1 MSKRMPKTF
10 VETVTAQPPE
20 INVIPK
26 DVMDKRV
33 SEVFEQISSTLQKS
47 LGPLGAHAIISQPP
61 SYHVTKDGFTIMK
74 NIRYNSEFGYVD
86 QVISGMIADICGR
99 LNYAVGDGT
108 TSAVVSA
115 NAVYQNFERE
125 SDTIKKLFLLPRNIV
140 ARLKVVT
147 ERVIEELEKS
157 AIQINNLD
165 EETMCEY
172 IRKVVYVSSNAD
184 KEMTDVIVDLY
195 KKIGYPA
202 INVVKAADGVTKGK
216 VIEGFMFHSKLMD
229 KLYINNDNNSQ
240 VGQHF
245 DVIVFDHK
253 VRLDAYK
260 NFIKPLAFCSKVRGR
275 KLVCIAPMYDDVALQ
290 GDIANDLNAEF
301 RQTKDIS
308 LILMGYR
315 MGTDH
320 EKKRVN
326 DLCMLLNTPIITQG
340 METELLRKYDAMFM
354 SGNQQVSVFDI
365 LNYINLDY
373 RNIPGL
379 VVSKADGSYSEGES
393 SDIEK
398 DEKEFIFRVG
408 HCDEAELY
416 TDRDSIFRGFYYNEA
431 LYEKYLYDAK
441 HHMETAIEKYKNLAT
456 FNFEVD
462 NTKKRYQSLKL
473 KMGQIEVGSKTQFS
487 QDFLK
492 DAMDDAVKAAESA
505 YTNGIINGCHV
516 SLMSAIRKV
525 HLDPENSD
533 IDKYLLRTLF
543 YAFRKV
549 RFSVL
554 ENGFKD
560 TSCALYSLPRTDDVE
575 GFLKGFNYLI
585 STKLG
590 VEAFFDKF
598 VIDKVAGFTEFVIGK
613 YSYKGGD
620 ISIFTLINE
629 FELYTGSVLDL
640 DMEASADKPKFKFSD
655 TVINSTATDREI
667 LIATSDLVGLLTTGN
682 QLVVTAGNHY

>member
-1 MSKRMPKTF
+1 MSKKRPKTF
-10 VETVTAQPPE
+10 VETVTAQTPE

-33 SEVFEQISSTLQKS
+33 SEVFEQISNTLQKS

-74 NIRYNSEFGYVD
+74 NIRYNSEYGYVD

-115 NAVYQNFERE
+115 NAVYQQFEKE
-125 SDTIKKLFLLPRNIV
+125 SDTIKKLFLLPRNIIS
-140 ARLKVVT
+140 RLKVVT
-147 ERVIEELEKS
+147 ERIIEELEKS

-165 EETMCEY
+165 EDTMCEY

-184 KEMTDVIVDLY
+184 QEMTDVIVDLY
-195 KKIGYPA
+195 RKIGYPA

-253 VRLDAYK
+253 VRLDVYN

-275 KLVCIAPMYDDVALQ
+275 KLVCIAPMYDEVALQ

-340 METELLRKYDAMFM
+340 LETELLRKYNAVFM
-354 SGNQQVSVFDI
+354 AGNQQMSVFDI
-365 LNYINLDY
+365 LIYVNLDY
-373 RNIPGL
+373 RHIPGL
-379 VVSKADGSYSEGES
+379 VVAKTDGFSEGDV
-393 SDIEK
+393 SDLDK
-398 DEKEFIFRVG
+398 DEKDFIFRVG

-416 TDRDSIFRGFYYNEA
+416 TDRDSIFRGFHYDEA

-441 HHMETAIEKYKNLAT
+441 HHMDTAIEKYKNLAT

-462 NTKKRYQSLKL
+462 NTKKRYQALKL

-505 YTNGIINGCHV
+505 YSNGVINGCHV
-516 SLMSAIRKV
+516 SLMNAIRRL
-525 HLDPENSD
+525 HLDPNNSD
-533 IDKYLLRTLF
+533 IDKYLLRALF

-549 RFSVL
+549 RFAVL
-554 ENGFKD
+554 ENGFSD
-560 TSCALYSLPRTDDVE
+560 SSCGLYSLARTDDID
-575 GFLKGFNYLI
+575 GFLKNFNYTI
-585 STKLG
+585 SAKLG
-590 VEAFFDKF
+590 VDVFFDKQ
-598 VIDKVAGFTEFVIGK
+598 VIDKVSGFTEYVIGK
-613 YSYKGGD
+613 YSHKGGD

-629 FELYTGSVLDL
+629 FELYTDSVLDL
-640 DMEASADKPKFKFSD
+640 DMEASADRPVFKFSN